1 MSASA
6 SVSPRAGG
14 VLPMIVVAAV
24 LAVVVF
30 GGYAVGGALSRSTG
44 PAVEIAG
51 VVRIQ
56 PLSGWEEAGRFADPA
71 GVRLTRGGG
80 NLDVVA
86 VPSDGSATDLVR
98 WYVQRVFEP
107 AAERLSVSP
116 RAQEVRLASGLEGA
130 RVAYVGLFGK
140 ALVPI
145 EGEVTAVVSPS
156 GTGVVFDAWGAE
168 GVLRYVLEDVRAMID
183 TAEVAR

>member
-1 MSASA
+1 MSTST
-6 SVSPRAGG
+6 SVSRGL
-14 VLPMIVVAAV
+14 LPTVVVAAV
-24 LAVVVF
+24 LLVVVF
-30 GGYAVGGALSRSTG
+30 GGYAVGGALSRPTG
-44 PAVEIAG
+44 PPVEIAG
-51 VVRIQ
+51 VVRVQ
-56 PLSGWEEAGRFADPA
+56 PLSGWEEAGRFTDPA
-71 GVRLTRGGG
+71 GVRLTRGGA

-86 VPSDGSATDLVR
+86 VAFDGSAEDLAR
-98 WYVQRVFEP
+98 WYVQRILEP
-107 AAERLSVSP
+107 EAERLSVSP
-116 RAQEVRLASGLEGA
+116 QAEHVRLASGLEGA

-183 TAEVAR
+183 DVEVA